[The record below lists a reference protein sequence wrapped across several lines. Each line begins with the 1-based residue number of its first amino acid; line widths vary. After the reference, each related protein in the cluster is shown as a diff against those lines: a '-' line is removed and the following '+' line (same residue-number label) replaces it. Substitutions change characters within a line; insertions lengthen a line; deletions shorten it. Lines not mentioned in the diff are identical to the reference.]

1 MDRFE
6 AMTILLAAVDAG
18 SLSAASRRLRL
29 PLARVSRR
37 VAELE
42 EHLGMRLLLRGNRKL
57 VLTEAGRDYVSSCRR
72 IMEELA
78 EVERVATGEYRA
90 PHGELTISAP
100 QGMARSDLL
109 PVVVEFQ
116 RTYPEIRV
124 RVQLTERNVNLV
136 EDHVDVALRVGELP
150 DSSMI
155 ATRVAL
161 IRRVLCASPAYLKTK
176 GRPKTLA
183 DLASH
188 DCVAYEGYSAGDT
201 WEFHSEGAIQMIQ
214 VRSRLLVNFSDA
226 AITAA
231 AAGAGIARLFSY
243 QIEDLVKAGVLVI
256 LLEAYE
262 PAPRPISL
270 IYPSQRHVPQ
280 KLRAFLDFAIPRLRE
295 RLGYSSSSAVG
306 RVSAA

>member
-18 SLSAASRRLRL
+18 SFSAASRRLRL

-57 VLTEAGRDYVSSCRR
+57 VLTDAGRDYVSSCRR

-78 EVERVATGEYRA
+78 EVERVATGEYRK

-100 QGMARSDLL
+100 QGMARGDLL
-109 PVVVEFQ
+109 PVIVEFQ
-116 RTYPEIRV
+116 RTYPDIRM

-136 EDHVDVALRVGELP
+136 EEHIDVALRVGELP

-161 IRRVLCASPAYLKTK
+161 IRRVLCASPAYLKIK

-188 DCVAYEGYSAGDT
+188 DCVTYEGYAAANT
-201 WEFHSEGAIQMIQ
+201 WEFNSAGAIEMIQ
-214 VRSRLLVNFSDA
+214 VPSRLLVNFSDA
-226 AITAA
+226 AIDAA
-231 AAGAGIARLFSY
+231 TAGAGIARLLSY
-243 QIEDLVKAGVLVI
+243 QVNDLVKAGALVI

-270 IYPSQRHVPQ
+270 IYPSQRQVPQ
-280 KLRAFLDFAIPRLRE
+280 KLRAFLDFSVPRLRK
-295 RLGYSSSSAVG
+295 RLGYLENRSNKPG
-306 RVSAA
+306 